1 MQNDRLRGDNNDNNK
16 TKALIILLL
25 FNFILTFFSIQN
37 IEVYL
42 VKSLNL

>member
-1 MQNDRLRGDNNDNNK
+1 MQNDRLRGDNNDKNK

-25 FNFILTFFSIQN
+25 FNYILTFISRQN

-42 VKSLNL
+42 VESLN